1 MVSSFVCSGVGI
13 HVLQFLQRLVQ
24 MTPNYVRWGNRLS
37 LSSAEEETSFPITHE
52 VSEHFCDTR
61 VKINLTKTVGRLEPL
76 LYPSMMNLL
85 IEVEGYEIRRDVL
98 IDLDT
103 QRLSD
108 SQTRCTAQDKNH
120 SFAWLL
126 PSKIG

>member
-13 HVLQFLQRLVQ
+13 HVLQFLQSLVQ
-24 MTPNYVRWGNRLS
+24 MTPNYVRWGDRFS
-37 LSSAEEETSFPITHE
+37 LSSAKEETGFPITHE
-52 VSEHFCDTR
+52 VSKHFCDTR
-61 VKINLTKTVGRLEPL
+61 CEDQPDENRWPLEPL
-76 LYPSMMNLL
+76 LYPPMMNLL
-85 IEVEGYEIRRDVL
+85 LEVEGYEIRRDVL

-108 SQTRCTAQDKNH
+108 PQTRCTAQDKNH

-126 PSKIG
+126 PSS